1 MPNEKIVY
9 GLILADDVLDPEKA
23 LEVAKVAAP
32 YMDATKLSVANSLKN
47 LGLISKVKEATKKP
61 VIVDFKVAD
70 IGFLNEKNK
79 EWEGTNGKTVS
90 TLIDAGADYVTCQTF
105 PGTSSIQECVE
116 VAHSLGGKI
125 LTLPYMTHRG
135 ADVFFDQPI
144 NLFYTKE
151 KLEELGIAVD
161 VKRCDTISDL
171 ILVLGEYFKVDGY
184 IGPANNPKK
193 LSRYRQ
199 FTAKTIDGP
208 GIGRQVI
215 GDLTPQKQLKIF
227 YDTCKEDSGAI
238 IGSAIYGSPK
248 NPDLANVAESA
259 KTFRLWRN
267 QICDAMYQ

>member
-1 MPNEKIVY
+1 MPDEKIVY

-23 LEVAKVAAP
+23 LEVAKAAAP
-32 YMDATKLSVANSLKN
+32 YMDATKLTISNCLKD
-47 LGLISKVKEATKKP
+47 LQLLSRVKKETGKP
-61 VIVDFKVAD
+61 VIADSKVAD
-70 IGFLNEKNK
+70 IGFWNEKNRK
-79 EWEGTNGKTVS
+79 WEGTNGKTVS
-90 TLIDAGADYVTCQTF
+90 TLIDAGADYITCQMF

-144 NLFYTKE
+144 NLLYTKD
-151 KLEELGIAVD
+151 KLESLGIAVD
-161 VKRCDTISDL
+161 IKRCDTISDL

-184 IGPANNPKK
+184 IGPANTPKK
-193 LSRYRQ
+193 LIRYRQ
-199 FTAKTIDGP
+199 FTTKTIDGP

-227 YDTCKEDSGAI
+227 YDTCGEDSGAI

-248 NPDLANVAESA
+248 NPDLASVVGAA
-259 KTFRLWRN
+259 KTFRLWRD
-267 QICDAMYQ
+267 QICNDMYR